1 VVGHTSHIRL
11 FIRKTAGKNFR
22 IVRLVSSPYLPE
34 GEVLIKITENGIE
47 DVEEEERE
55 EYGRRR

>member
-1 VVGHTSHIRL
+1 
-11 FIRKTAGKNFR
+11 
-22 IVRLVSSPYLPE
+22 
-34 GEVLIKITENGIE
+34 VLIKITENGIE